1 MENNTKMNRDG
12 KACNGTI
19 LNKLNK
25 PTGKCL
31 VKQNCTRY
39 LLHLQNNERQSYQ
52 PVPYKAVV
60 DKVCIF
66 KIEL

>member
-1 MENNTKMNRDG
+1 MNRDG

-39 LLHLQNNERQSYQ
+39 LLHLQNKPNQLYIPVSFMAIEKGVCGFMNE
-52 PVPYKAVV
+52 
-60 DKVCIF
+60 
-66 KIEL
+66 L